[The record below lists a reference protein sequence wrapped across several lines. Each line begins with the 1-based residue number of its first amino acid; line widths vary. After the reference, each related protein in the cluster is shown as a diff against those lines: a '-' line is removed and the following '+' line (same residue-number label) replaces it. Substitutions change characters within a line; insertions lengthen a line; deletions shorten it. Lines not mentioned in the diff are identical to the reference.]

1 MFSYCS
7 LVLLVKIMLGFNF
20 HIFWISF
27 AIYFRYNTL
36 CSIFWKIL
44 IGAGG
49 SNTRPYKMFCKGWWF
64 CHPPY
69 KPVFKGRWFKDPPLL
84 LIFNLLQSINFKK
97 ITKPIQKPWKFNPI
111 IVVTSRTR
119 KNMKIISQCIFSFR
133 VWKSQRMGLCYS
145 SESPILWFV
154 HYEL

>member
-49 SNTRPYKMFCKGWWF
+49 SNTN
-64 CHPPY
+64 
-69 KPVFKGRWFKDPPLL
+69 KGRWFKDPPLL

-97 ITKPIQKPWKFNPI
+97 IAKQIQKPWKFNPI

>member
-1 MFSYCS
+1 M
-7 LVLLVKIMLGFNF
+7 V
-20 HIFWISF
+20 
-27 AIYFRYNTL
+27 AIPAPTKCFVR
-36 CSIFWKIL
+36 
-44 IGAGG
+44 AGG
-49 SNTRPYKMFCKGWWF
+49 FVTR
-64 CHPPY
+64 PY

-97 ITKPIQKPWKFNPI
+97 IAKQIQKPWKFNPI

-154 HYEL
+154 HYEHIIHSQILFSYFSLVLFVTIMLGLNFQNFWMLLLIWT